1 MSKLNVGND
10 SSGKDKS
17 TQITNADTQV
27 TNADTQVTNANT
39 NQYLK
44 VNYNNNIKDL
54 LVPTKDTLDK
64 LKESG
69 VVYSAKKLTPGT
81 SLNTDL
87 SKTDPFNFDGST
99 ETGNLGIT
107 GTLPIEHGGTGA
119 TTRQDAAF
127 NLLGGSNYTGDLND
141 TDVGVF
147 WVDLSNCTNGPA
159 SSGFGI
165 LQTVKASSG
174 LRQQTFT
181 FYSSGKIWVRTYANS
196 QWYGWYA
203 VAMLSDEYNIRYKN
217 IPDGADLNHDMYK
230 VPGYYRSTI
239 STNKITNM
247 PSNSSCGAFELVVT
261 GIDDVSYCTQWFKD
275 ITANRL
281 WIRTQTTWQK
291 PWVWTN
297 WTEVITTDIGGDYYA
312 RLQSPNNLIHAGNEF
327 TFAAPK
333 LSNDIWLNYR
343 TSSGNTD
350 GNIGTYLFGNG
361 KGGLASIKVSG
372 IYADTL
378 GWKTLWSGKL
388 TSGSAT
394 ITDAAKYAAILVSG
408 HPGSSEHRVYVC
420 LPTGDIDCQMTS
432 NVSFLYFNTTYSGN
446 NCTIHINDNPDNGS
460 INYIW
465 GLVQYKT

>member
-10 SSGKDKS
+10 SSGNDKS
-17 TQITNADTQV
+17 TQI

-69 VVYSAKKLTPGT
+69 VVYSAKKLEKGT
-81 SLNTDL
+81 NLNTDL

-99 ETGNLGIT
+99 ETGTLGVT

-127 NLLGGSNYTGDLND
+127 NLLGGSDYTGDLNNN

-147 WVDLSNCTNGPA
+147 WVNLSNCTNGPA

-181 FYSSGKIWVRTYANS
+181 FYSSGKIWVRTYTNS
-196 QWYGWYA
+196 QWYDWYA
-203 VAMLSDEYNIRYKN
+203 VAMLSDEYHIRYKN
-217 IPDGADLNHDMYK
+217 IPNGADLNYDIYK
-230 VPGYYRSTI
+230 VPGYYRSTENI
-239 STNKITNM
+239 NKITNM
-247 PSNSSCGAFELVVT
+247 PSNHSYGAFELVVT
-261 GIDDVSYCTQWFKD
+261 GIADASYCTQWFKD
-275 ITANRL
+275 ISTNRL
-281 WIRTQTTWQK
+281 WIRTQTNWQT
-291 PWVWTN
+291 PWIWTN
-297 WTEVITTDIGGDYYA
+297 WTEAITTDIGGDYYA
-312 RLQSPNNLIHAGNEF
+312 RLQSPNNLIHAENEF

-333 LSNDIWLNYR
+333 FSNDIWLNYR
-343 TSSGNTD
+343 TASENLD

-361 KGGLASIKVSG
+361 KGGLASIKADG
-372 IYADTL
+372 IYTNTFN
-378 GWKTLWSGKL
+378 WKTLWIGKL

-394 ITDAAKYAAILVSG
+394 ITNAAKYAAILVSG
-408 HPGSSEHRVYVC
+408 HPGNDEYRVHVC
-420 LPTGDIDCQMTS
+420 LPAGDIDCQMTS
-432 NVSFLYFNTTYSGN
+432 NISFLYFNTKYSGD
-446 NCTIHINDNPDNGS
+446 NCTIYINENPDNGD
-460 INYIW
+460 IDYIW